1 MSDLS
6 SDQVAAFN
14 ANSGFMPE
22 NLGTLILGIFF
33 ATLIVWGV
41 WAIKTAYAGW
51 SSQQLTHKE
60 FFMVVVRYTVIYIV
74 MTFIL
79 LS

>member
-6 SDQVAAFN
+6 PEQVAVFN
-14 ANSGFMPE
+14 TNSGFMPE
-22 NLGTLILGIFF
+22 NLGTLILSILF

-60 FFMVVVRYTVIYIV
+60 FFMVIVRFTVIYIV
-74 MTFIL
+74 MSFIL